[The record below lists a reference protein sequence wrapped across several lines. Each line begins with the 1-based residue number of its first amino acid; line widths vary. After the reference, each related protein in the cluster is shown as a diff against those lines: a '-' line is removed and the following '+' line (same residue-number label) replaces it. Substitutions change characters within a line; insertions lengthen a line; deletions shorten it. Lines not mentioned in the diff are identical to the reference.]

1 MHRCY
6 KCASPTGFFVVFQ
19 WMFLQ
24 MCHPDGILSLAE
36 GTIVTLDQRDR
47 FEKDGKTIHLVP
59 FWEFAR

>member
-1 MHRCY
+1 
-6 KCASPTGFFVVFQ
+6 
-19 WMFLQ
+19 